1 MNSRQLEQVA
11 RQRTTELTATRSAIS
26 PTRNAGHAPG
36 ASIRTHAGWAL
47 VSIGLRL
54 VDSGTH

>member
-11 RQRTTELTATRSAIS
+11 RQRTTELTAPRSAIS
-26 PTRNAGHAPG
+26 PTRGAGNAPG
-36 ASIRTHAGWAL
+36 ASIRSQAGWAL

-54 VDSGTH
+54 ADSGTH